1 MKPVSCSRI
10 ISNLHN
16 VARNAAIT
24 ASAQRASDDVRRVS
38 RSKRG
43 SGNAMVAGLYTGA
56 HDSTIDVEVVD
67 VSSGALQASAPVV
80 SGVGS
85 GTLTVGAVAAGS
97 AAETI
102 TLTLLDAGTPDKAA
116 TFDFFGHE
124 IAAAVA
130 GPAGNAIALTVTRN
144 LTHTKVGAVLDTI
157 AAGTIDLDGQGW
169 DFGQP
174 SGDGQTVPSDALRL
188 RFAGHP
194 TVHRSWRTWDGGA
207 WVYHIDPAVPYEVLS
222 DTVAEAVTGDY
233 EISVSN
239 GVTTE
244 TYRAITVYDFL
255 REARARS
262 ALLEVRAAVVNDRTA
277 GGMAT
282 VEIPLRTDAYAL
294 PATVTT
300 KVDTRVVLGDARAG
314 AVTENISLKYL
325 GADMWSVTGA
335 ASGAWPNAATGVPY
349 WQGPAG
355 FTVVRHVK
363 PVANALMAHIWGG
376 YKATSRQEG
385 EGLPAVCLKPLR
397 LGARATDKTITFE
410 YRKRP
415 PADCPC
421 EHLPALAVSDVC
433 LGLADGGYDMTLDP
447 AYQTRLTELYTWRSG
462 FLSSNVAAGDD
473 DYARA
478 DLSDIDIADGAT
490 RAFAQAL
497 ADAHQDAAAM
507 TQWDVYFAALQD
519 ELDVY
524 EALRSGA
531 LGTLTAVRWQVSTAY
546 EVGALVK
553 PVTPDGRL
561 YRVVILGTSGATA
574 PAWDEGTVADGD
586 VTYEAL
592 PAYWSASAS
601 VAADK
606 VIQPGNG
613 RRYKATAGGTTGTTE
628 PYWPDSGTVTD
639 GGVTWAVDVASGRRV
654 ITAADLR
661 MDVARGGVY
670 SASASF
676 AGSHASASAQWRVY
690 AGDVL
695 LRNGFEHVHLSAD
708 GRVVLELLKA
718 KAIAQ
723 AEDEAERAGASALEL
738 IRYSLS
744 ATVETFGRK
753 YTAQMDHVRAL
764 AGIVPK
770 SDASSGAGS
779 ACWRDPGGSYWWADT
794 EGYYMPA
801 FTNHP
806 YVSVIKTADGELLS
820 TQEFG
825 FGVVMPEPCVSR
837 LKEGDTVTIKISGT
851 GNAEEYG
858 DDDEIV
864 IPVIAA
870 APARLVNGEDGDA
883 AQTWTVRGTASG
895 TLPDWLYDPGAPAVY
910 PHGPAPLTLTP
921 GGVPFAEGDTIRFDI
936 AGGAWRWRRDGG
948 AWTTE
953 AIYGPPQDLGDGMT
967 LTAQGGSAPAFV
979 EGDRWQYRAHA
990 TYGPDRL
997 RVPTPDEWFGWDGDA
1012 LMLDADLGAVVDI
1025 EAVALWA
1032 LQLAET
1038 AIVTLSGGA
1047 AAAGEWSVTPVRTP
1061 DGVLLAPLGG
1071 LHAVRYLRVTVT
1083 GAGAEGGALGWLWA
1097 GQGWQPTVGAS
1108 SLTLRRRY
1116 ALARGDSLNPS
1127 ALYRGR
1133 GTGGTW
1139 SWSIADG
1146 GAVFDVELRGLLA
1159 LLDHVALNG
1168 LEPVLLVPSIKEPQL
1183 ASMAILDADDIDM
1196 DDVLNWQAGVAQ
1208 RAVSVDLAFRG
1219 VM

>member
-16 VARNAAIT
+16 VARNAAIA

-157 AAGTIDLDGQGW
+157 AAGTIDLVGQGW

-255 REARARS
+255 RELRARS

-294 PATVTT
+294 PAQIKT
-300 KVDTRVVLGDARAG
+300 KVDTRIALGAVRAG
-314 AVTENISLKYL
+314 NPTENVIVKHL
-325 GADMWSVTGA
+325 GKDAWSVRG
-335 ASGAWPNAATGVPY
+335 AATGEWPAARTGEGY
-349 WQGPAG
+349 TAGPVG
-355 FTVVRHVK
+355 FTILRK
-363 PVANALMAHIWGG
+363 TEIAQSLAARITGKYTP
-376 YKATSRQEG
+376 TSRTDADP
-385 EGLPAVCLKPLR
+385 GLPAICFKPLV
-397 LGARATDKTITFE
+397 LGAKATDKTITFTWT
-410 YRKRP
+410 KRP
-415 PADCPC
+415 PAECFCDN
-421 EHLPALAVSDVC
+421 LPALRLSAEC
-433 LGLADGGYDMTLDP
+433 LGLDIGGAEMALDAEHQSRLVALYAWYAEFTGSNTGIDTIPSAALMTTLD
-447 AYQTRLTELYTWRSG
+447 SH
-462 FLSSNVAAGDD
+462 AATK
-473 DYARA
+473 RM
-478 DLSDIDIADGAT
+478 IADPEAL
-490 RAFAQAL
+490 RL
-497 ADAHQDAAAM
+497 ADAAVAEFYEGLEDVYASLDGR
-507 TQWDVYFAALQD
+507 TQWDAYFAALD
-519 ELDVY
+519 TLLSDV
-524 EALRSGA
+524 
-531 LGTLTAVRWQVSTAY
+531 
-546 EVGALVK
+546 
-553 PVTPDGRL
+553 
-561 YRVVILGTSGATA
+561 
-574 PAWDEGTVADGD
+574 EG
-586 VTYEAL
+586 L
-592 PAYWSASAS
+592 ASDDDIANFTRFE
-601 VAADK
+601 DH
-606 VIQPGNG
+606 
-613 RRYKATAGGTTGTTE
+613 
-628 PYWPDSGTVTD
+628 
-639 GGVTWAVDVASGRRV
+639 ASG
-654 ITAADLR
+654 IH
-661 MDVARGGVY
+661 G
-670 SASASF
+670 
-676 AGSHASASAQWRVY
+676 
-690 AGDVL
+690 
-695 LRNGFEHVHLSAD
+695 HVS
-708 GRVVLELLKA
+708 
-718 KAIAQ
+718 
-723 AEDEAERAGASALEL
+723 
-738 IRYSLS
+738 SLS
-744 ATVETFGRK
+744 VRIPGIGAAIGFFKQRWA
-753 YTAQMDHVRAL
+753 AQMDHCRVISGVL
-764 AGIVPK
+764 PKQSAG
-770 SDASSGAGS
+770 SDAG
-779 ACWRDPGGSYWWADT
+779 ACWRDVGDPFYWADND
-794 EGYYMPA
+794 GFYLPV
-801 FTNHP
+801 FNNVP
-806 YVSVIKTADGELLS
+806 YVSAIKTADGEIVS

-825 FGVVMPEPCVSR
+825 FGVVTQCEHR
-837 LKEGDTVTIKISGT
+837 LKEGDTITITISGT
-851 GNAEEYG
+851 ANSAEYG
-858 DDDEIV
+858 DDDEII
-864 IPVIAA
+864 IPVVSAGA
-870 APARLVNGEDGDA
+870 ARLAGGEDGDA
-883 AQTWTVRGTASG
+883 TQVWTVRGTASG
-895 TLPDWLYDPGAPAVY
+895 PLPDWLYDPGAPADY
-910 PHGPAPLTLTP
+910 THGPAPLTLKP
-921 GGVPFAEGDTIRFDI
+921 GGIPFAVGDRISFSV
-936 AGGAWRWRRDGG
+936 AGGTLRWRRDGG
-948 AWTTE
+948 AWTTA
-953 AIYGPPQDLGDGMT
+953 AIYGPPQDIGDGLT

-979 EGDRWQYRAHA
+979 EGDRWQYRARA
-990 TYGPDRL
+990 TFGPDRL
-997 RVPTPDEWFGWDGDA
+997 RTPMPDESFAWDGDA

-1032 LQLAET
+1032 LQLAD
-1038 AIVTLSGGA
+1038 AAVVTLSGGA

-1116 ALARGDSLNPS
+1116 ALARGDSLNPG

-1139 SWSIADG
+1139 SWSITDG
-1146 GAVFDVELRGLLA
+1146 GAVFDAEMRGLLA

-1168 LEPVLLVPSIKEPQL
+1168 LEPVLLVPSLKEPQL

-1196 DDVLNWQAGVAQ
+1196 DDVLNWQGGGVE